1 MRLIKFLLRYSPRLI
16 LLAVAAGVICGAAN
30 TGLLAII
37 SAVLTA
43 SPFSRRTLAVSFVV
57 LCLVVALFRV
67 ANELLLAQL
76 GQNALVDLR
85 MQLCRK
91 ILGIS
96 LRNLEE
102 LGPHRIMTVLTED
115 VPNISGVVTAL
126 PTLCINA
133 AVVFTCLIFLG
144 WLSWSLLLV
153 VLLLMVLGIVTYQLP
168 IIRAV
173 RHGQLARL
181 AADVLQNHFRSLTN
195 GFKELK
201 LHGDRREAF
210 MSGSLQATSDKLR
223 SHNMKLWKI
232 YTLAS
237 SWGQL
242 LVFVVIALLLFVA
255 PSVTT
260 INAQILTAYTLTI
273 LYMMNPLQLIM
284 NGLPTL
290 GRANVAL
297 SKVEDLG
304 LQLTARSF
312 EPAPALRMLPPPSW
326 TSLELDGV
334 KYSYK
339 REGEE
344 NFELGP
350 IDLTFYPGELVFLV
364 GGNGSGKTTLAKII
378 VGLYT
383 PDAGEV
389 RFNGQTLTDETREAY
404 RSNFSVVFTDFYLF
418 DTLLGLDS
426 PQLDKRAQEYLARLQ
441 LTNKVNVKD
450 GAFSTTDLSQGQ
462 RKRLALL
469 TAYLEDRPI
478 YLFDEWAADQDP
490 YFKEIFYYHLLPELK
505 ARGKTIIAISHDDKY
520 YHVGDRVV
528 KLEDSR
534 LAYDEQMIDETV
546 FSSNHKKAQTAQT
559 N

>member
-1 MRLIKFLLRYSPRLI
+1 MRLFKFLLRYSPKLI
-16 LLAVAAGVICGAAN
+16 LLAVVAGVICGAAN

-43 SPFSRRTLAVSFVV
+43 RPFSTKMLAASFVV

-115 VPNISGVVTAL
+115 VPNISGVVTAM

-144 WLSWSLLLV
+144 WLSWSLLLA
-153 VLLLMVLGIVTYQLP
+153 VLALMVLGIVTYQLP

-173 RHGQLARL
+173 GHGQRARQ
-181 AADVLQNHFRSLTN
+181 AADVLQNHFRALTN

-201 LHGDRREAF
+201 LHGERREAF
-210 MSGSLQATSDKLR
+210 MTGSLQATSESLR
-223 SHNMKLWKI
+223 DHNMKLWKI

-242 LVFVVIALLLFVA
+242 LVFVVIALLLFVL
-255 PSVTT
+255 PSVKTT
-260 INAQILTAYTLTI
+260 SPQILTAYTLTI

-284 NGLPTL
+284 NVLPTL
-290 GRANVAL
+290 GRANIAL
-297 SKVEDLG
+297 KKVEDLG
-304 LQLTARSF
+304 LELTTHFTERAPVLRSQ
-312 EPAPALRMLPPPSW
+312 PQPPW

-334 KYSYK
+334 TYSYH
-339 REGEE
+339 RDGEE
-344 NFELGP
+344 QSFELGP

-378 VGLYT
+378 VGLYA
-383 PDAGEV
+383 PESGEV
-389 RFNGQTLTDETREAY
+389 RFNGQRLTDETREPF

-426 PQLDKRAQEYLARLQ
+426 PQLDQRAQEYLGRLQ
-441 LTNKVNVKD
+441 LANKVTVKD
-450 GAFSTTDLSQGQ
+450 GALSTTELSQGQ

-490 YFKEIFYYHLLPELK
+490 YFKEVFYFHLLPELK
-505 ARGKTIIAISHDDKY
+505 ARGKTIIVISHDDKY

-528 KLEDSR
+528 KLEESR
-534 LAYDEQMIDETV
+534 LAYDEQVIEEV
-546 FSSNHKKAQTAQT
+546 ARVSVRPLSS
-559 N
+559 